1 MASQYLGQQ
10 VDRDG
15 LGMVDVLP
23 TLLVLLYGTKRDP
36 PKALPGVLDDL
47 LAEA

>member
-36 PKALPGVLDDL
+36 RGPPGRPR
-47 LAEA
+47 